1 MAYGSVFDPPDYCG
15 RMLFTGIHHVSI
27 NVSHTET
34 ALGFYRDVLGMA
46 VLDRPDFGFG
56 GAWLDAGGGRQVHL
70 IEATVPPDQGQHI
83 AFEVDDIVATVA
95 ALRSAGIEVPEPRVV
110 PDRSIRQTF
119 VHDPDGNRIEFT
131 QP

>member
-1 MAYGSVFDPPDYCG
+1 
-15 RMLFTGIHHVSI
+15 MLFTGIHHVSI

-34 ALGFYRDVLGMA
+34 ALGFYRDVLGMT

-56 GAWLDAGGGRQVHL
+56 GAWLDAGGGRQLHL

-83 AFEVDDIVATVA
+83 AFEVDDIVATVS
-95 ALRSAGIEVPEPRVV
+95 ALRAVGMDVPEPRVV
-110 PDRSIRQTF
+110 PDRPIRQTF
-119 VHDPDGNRIEFT
+119 VSDPDGNRVEFT